1 MKSKSIFSLILAV
14 LMFCTMF
21 TGLTVSAVGTDEET
35 TTDKV
40 YFEIPNW
47 EGETYYTHIWEAKD
61 GGGAFFNWQ
70 VNKEKLTKENG
81 KLVYD
86 LSVLNESTNIE
97 GGLKSG
103 VEYRIMFSDNLGNE
117 TCALPFNTECIGDTA
132 KVVSSSDDYENSID
146 STKRSYEISWTK
158 NAKKYG
164 VPLEITSVGTIQGK
178 FISKGVSVDDIINQ
192 WDKAYPD
199 YPNKTS
205 YSTQS
210 SARDHKTRLAEIREE
225 LYQRVTEG
233 KIFVTGGGVY
243 TAEKLTSIKVASLP
257 KKIKY
262 IQGEKFNKAGL
273 KVTGYYSNGKKINVT
288 NYTLSGTSLK
298 VGKNTIKVKYQNC
311 TAKFTVTV
319 TAKKVSGIYVTGN
332 YKKTY
337 AIGEK
342 FSKKGLKVVACYNDG
357 TTKAVTGY
365 SLNGYNSK
373 KGTKY
378 IEVKYK
384 GKVAYFKVK
393 VCQKKLTSIKVTSL
407 PNKTTYK
414 KGQNLNTKGLTV
426 VACYNNETSKKVT
439 DYDLKYN
446 FNKTG
451 NQKVTVSYGG
461 KTTSFTVKVKA

>member
-1 MKSKSIFSLILAV
+1 MKSKSFLSLILAA
-14 LMFCTMF
+14 LMLCTMF
-21 TGLTVSAVGTDEET
+21 TGLTVSAANTET
-35 TTDKV
+35 ASINKI
-40 YFEIPNW
+40 YFEIPDW
-47 EGETYYTHIWEAKD
+47 EGETYYTHIWEVKD
-61 GGGAFFNWQ
+61 SGDAFFNWQ
-70 VNKEKLTKENG
+70 MSKEKLTEEDG
-81 KLVYD
+81 KLYYD
-86 LSVLNESTNIE
+86 LSVLNESTNIQ
-97 GGLKSG
+97 GGIKSG

-117 TCALPFNTECIGDTA
+117 TCALPFNTDCIGDTA
-132 KVVSSSDDYENSID
+132 KVVSNSNDYENSID
-146 STKRSYEISWTK
+146 STKHSYEISWTK
-158 NAKKYG
+158 NANKYG

-178 FISKGVSVDDIINQ
+178 FINKGVSVDDIITE
-192 WDKAYPD
+192 WDKAYPQ

-233 KIFVTGGGVY
+233 KILVMGGGKY
-243 TAEKLTSIKVASLP
+243 TEEKLTSIKIASLP
-257 KKIKY
+257 NKVKY
-262 IQGEKFNKAGL
+262 VQGEKFKKSGL
-273 KVTGYYSNGKKINVT
+273 KVTACYSNGKKVNVT

-298 VGKNTIKVKYQNC
+298 VGKNTITVKYQGC

-319 TAKKVSGIYVTGN
+319 TAKKVDGIYVTGN

-342 FSKKGLKVVACYNDG
+342 FSKKGLKVVACFNDG
-357 TTKAVTGY
+357 TTKTVTGY
-365 SLNGYNSK
+365 SLKGYNSK

-384 GKVAYFKVK
+384 GKVAYFKVN

-414 KGQNLNTKGLTV
+414 KGQKLNTKGLTV

-439 DYDLKYN
+439 NYSLKYN

-461 KTTSFTVKVKA
+461 KTTSFIVKVKA